1 MSNKCK
7 HHLHYD
13 TCQIN
18 KAKAQQ
24 PQYLLLQHITHRDSD
39 KRVNTL
45 CQITA
50 MLKLSHAYFQQ
61 AETITFLIK
70 STKIMSKKGL
80 RIFNYWVNH

>member
-7 HHLHYD
+7 HHLHYN
-13 TCQIN
+13 TFQIN

-50 MLKLSHAYFQQ
+50 MLKLSRAYFQQ

-70 STKIMSKKGL
+70 STKSMNSQK
-80 RIFNYWVNH
+80 H